1 MQKKDEFMQISITAE
16 TPLEKRI
23 TVTVPAGSVE
33 EEVTQRLRQKARSA
47 RLPGFRPGRVPMAVV
62 ERRFGADVL
71 MEAFDH
77 LINETYFHALQEQSL
92 RPVGRPEIQVD
103 SGGRGQDLI
112 YTATIEVYPDFAPQ
126 VPAGVVTRQSA
137 EVAESDVDATI
148 EIMRQ
153 QRRHFVSVDRAA
165 QEGDRVLLD
174 FSGSMEGEPLPG
186 GSAQDYPA
194 ILGGG
199 RLLAELEGALTG
211 LRAGT
216 EKDVE
221 ITFPEDYHQQELAG
235 KTAQFHLLIKDVA
248 EPQLPEIDA
257 AFALSLGIEDGEVE
271 TLRREVRE
279 NLEREARRISE
290 MRLKTQVL
298 ELLIQG
304 NTPELPR
311 RLIAQ
316 EMERLQKEA
325 NDAGTQLPDNVEELA
340 RRRVTLGL
348 VMSEIARREQL
359 RAERQA
365 GAKVIEEI
373 AEQYEDPEEV
383 MTWYRR
389 NPEQL
394 GEAEAMELEAKVVAW
409 VLERVTVTDEPVSFN
424 QLIGREP
431 VGAVN
436 A

>member
-1 MQKKDEFMQISITAE
+1 MQISITAE

-62 ERRFGADVL
+62 ERQFGADVL

-279 NLEREARRISE
+279 NLEREARRISA

-359 RAERQA
+359 RAERQEV
-365 GAKVIEEI
+365 AKVIEEI

-394 GEAEAMELEAKVVAW
+394 GEAEAMALEAKVVAW

>member
-62 ERRFGADVL
+62 ERQFGADVL

-112 YTATIEVYPDFAPQ
+112 YTAIIEVYPDFAPQ
-126 VPAGVVTRQSA
+126 VPAGAVTRQSA

-174 FSGSMEGEPLPG
+174 FSGSMDGEPLPG

-199 RLLAELEGALTG
+199 RLLPELEGALTG
-211 LRAGT
+211 LRAGA

-221 ITFPEDYHQQELAG
+221 ITFPEDYHQKEFAG

-304 NTPELPR
+304 NTPDLPR

-316 EMERLQKEA
+316 EVERLQKEA
-325 NDAGTQLPDNVEELA
+325 KEAGTQVPDNAEELA

-359 RAERQA
+359 RAERQEV
-365 GAKVIEEI
+365 AKVIEEI

-394 GEAEAMELEAKVVAW
+394 GEAEAMALEAKVVAW

>member
-1 MQKKDEFMQISITAE
+1 MQISITAE

-62 ERRFGADVL
+62 ERQFGADVL

-112 YTATIEVYPDFAPQ
+112 YTAIIEVYPDFAPQ
-126 VPAGVVTRQSA
+126 VPAGAVTRQSA

-199 RLLAELEGALTG
+199 RLLPELEGALTG
-211 LRAGT
+211 LRAGA

-221 ITFPEDYHQQELAG
+221 ITFPEDYHQKEFAG

-304 NTPELPR
+304 NTPDLPR

-316 EMERLQKEA
+316 EVERLQKEA
-325 NDAGTQLPDNVEELA
+325 KEAGTQVPDNVEELA

-359 RAERQA
+359 RAERQEV
-365 GAKVIEEI
+365 AKVIEEI

-394 GEAEAMELEAKVVAW
+394 GEAEAMALEAKVVAW

-431 VGAVN
+431 AGAVN

>member
-1 MQKKDEFMQISITAE
+1 MQISITAE

-62 ERRFGADVL
+62 ERQFGADIL

-112 YTATIEVYPDFAPQ
+112 YTAIIEVYPDFAPQ
-126 VPAGVVTRQSA
+126 VPAGAVTRQSA

-199 RLLAELEGALTG
+199 RLLPELEGALTG
-211 LRAGT
+211 LRAGA

-221 ITFPEDYHQQELAG
+221 ITFPEDYHQKEFAG

-279 NLEREARRISE
+279 NLEREARRISV

-304 NTPELPR
+304 NTPDLPR

-316 EMERLQKEA
+316 EVERLQKEA
-325 NDAGTQLPDNVEELA
+325 KEAGTQVPDNAEELA

-359 RAERQA
+359 RAERQEV
-365 GAKVIEEI
+365 AKVIEEI

-394 GEAEAMELEAKVVAW
+394 GEAEAMALEAKVVAW

>member
-1 MQKKDEFMQISITAE
+1 MQISITAE

-62 ERRFGADVL
+62 ERQFGADVL

-112 YTATIEVYPDFAPQ
+112 YTAVIEIYPDFEPQ
-126 VPAGVVTRQSA
+126 VPEGTVTRQSA

-153 QRRHFVSVDRAA
+153 QRRQFVSVDRAA
-165 QEGDRVLLD
+165 QAGDQVLLD
-174 FSGSMEGEPLPG
+174 FSGSVEGTPLPG

-199 RLLAELEGALTG
+199 RLLPELEGALTG
-211 LRAGT
+211 LRAGE

-248 EPQLPEIDA
+248 EPQLPEMDA

-298 ELLIQG
+298 ELLVQG
-304 NTPELPR
+304 NQPDLPKQ
-311 RLIAQ
+311 LLAQ

-325 NDAGTQLPDNVEELA
+325 SEAGTPVSDNAEEQG

-359 RAERQA
+359 RAERQEV
-365 GAKVIEEI
+365 AKVIEKI

-389 NPEQL
+389 NPDRL
-394 GEAEAMELEAKVVAW
+394 GEAEAIALEAKVVAW
-409 VLERVTVTDEPVSFN
+409 VLERVTVIDEPVSFN

-431 VGAVN
+431 VSVGN

>member
-1 MQKKDEFMQISITAE
+1 MQISITAE

-23 TVTVPAGSVE
+23 TITVPAGSVE

-47 RLPGFRPGRVPMAVV
+47 RLPGFRPGRVPLAVV
-62 ERRFGADVL
+62 ERHFGSDIL
-71 MEAFDH
+71 MEVFDH

-112 YTATIEVYPDFAPQ
+112 YTAVIEVYPDFEPQ
-126 VPAGVVTRQSA
+126 VPEGTVTRQSA

-153 QRRHFVSVDRAA
+153 QRRQFVSVDRAA
-165 QEGDRVLLD
+165 QAGDRVLLD
-174 FSGSMEGEPLPG
+174 FSGSVEGTPLPG

-199 RLLAELEGALTG
+199 RLLPELEGALTG
-211 LRAGT
+211 LQAGE

-248 EPQLPEIDA
+248 EPQLPEMDA

-298 ELLIQG
+298 ELLVQG
-304 NTPELPR
+304 NQPDLPKQ
-311 RLIAQ
+311 LLAQ

-325 NDAGTQLPDNVEELA
+325 SEAGTTVPDNAEEQG

-359 RAERQA
+359 RAERQEVA
-365 GAKVIEEI
+365 RVIEEI

-389 NPEQL
+389 NPDRL
-394 GEAEAMELEAKVVAW
+394 GEAEAIALEGKVVAW
-409 VLERVTVTDEPVSFN
+409 VLERVTVIDEPVSFN

-431 VGAVN
+431 VSVVN

>member
-1 MQKKDEFMQISITAE
+1 MQISITAE

-23 TVTVPAGSVE
+23 TITVPAGSVE

-47 RLPGFRPGRVPMAVV
+47 RLPGFRPGRVPLAVV
-62 ERRFGADVL
+62 ERHFGSDIL
-71 MEAFDH
+71 MEVFDH
-77 LINETYFHALQEQSL
+77 LINETYFHALQEQRL

-112 YTATIEVYPDFAPQ
+112 YTAVIEVYPDFEPQ
-126 VPAGVVTRQSA
+126 VPEGAVTRQSA

-153 QRRHFVSVDRAA
+153 QRRQFVSVDRAA
-165 QEGDRVLLD
+165 QAGDRVLLD
-174 FSGSMEGEPLPG
+174 FSGTVEGAPLPG

-199 RLLAELEGALTG
+199 RLLPDLEGALTG
-211 LRAGT
+211 LQAGE

-248 EPQLPEIDA
+248 EPQLPEMDA

-298 ELLIQG
+298 ELLVQG
-304 NTPELPR
+304 NQPDLPKQ
-311 RLIAQ
+311 LLAQ
-316 EMERLQKEA
+316 EMERLQNEA
-325 NDAGTQLPDNVEELA
+325 SEAGTPVPDNAEEQG

-359 RAERQA
+359 RAERQEV
-365 GAKVIEEI
+365 AKVIEEI

-389 NPEQL
+389 NPDRL
-394 GEAEAMELEAKVVAW
+394 SEAEAIALEAKVVAW
-409 VLERVTVTDEPVSFN
+409 VLERVTVIDEPVSFN

-431 VGAVN
+431 VSVGSA
-436 A
+436 

>member
-1 MQKKDEFMQISITAE
+1 MQISITAE

-23 TVTVPAGSVE
+23 TITVPAGSVE

-47 RLPGFRPGRVPMAVV
+47 RLPGFRPGRVPLAVV
-62 ERRFGADVL
+62 ERHFGSDIL
-71 MEAFDH
+71 MEVFDH

-112 YTATIEVYPDFAPQ
+112 YTAVIEVYPDFAPQ
-126 VPAGVVTRQSA
+126 VPAGTVTRQSA

-153 QRRHFVSVDRAA
+153 QRRQFVSVDRAA
-165 QEGDRVLLD
+165 QAGDRVLLD
-174 FSGSMEGEPLPG
+174 FSGSVEGAPLPG

-199 RLLAELEGALTG
+199 RLLPELEGALTG
-211 LRAGT
+211 LKAGE

-248 EPQLPEIDA
+248 EPQLPEMDA

-298 ELLIQG
+298 ELLVQG
-304 NTPELPR
+304 NQPDLPKQ
-311 RLIAQ
+311 LLAQ

-325 NDAGTQLPDNVEELA
+325 NEAGTPVPDNAEEQA

-359 RAERQA
+359 RAERQEV
-365 GAKVIEEI
+365 AKVIEEI

-383 MTWYRR
+383 MTWYRG
-389 NPEQL
+389 NPDRL
-394 GEAEAMELEAKVVAW
+394 GEAEAIALEAKVVAW
-409 VLERVTVTDEPVSFN
+409 VLERVTVIDEPVSFN

-431 VGAVN
+431 VSVVN

>member
-1 MQKKDEFMQISITAE
+1 MQISITAE

-23 TVTVPAGSVE
+23 TITVPAGSVE

-47 RLPGFRPGRVPMAVV
+47 RLPGFRPGRVPLAVV
-62 ERRFGADVL
+62 ERHFGSDIL
-71 MEAFDH
+71 MEVFDH

-112 YTATIEVYPDFAPQ
+112 YTAVIEVYPDFEPQ
-126 VPAGVVTRQSA
+126 VPEGTVTRQSA

-153 QRRHFVSVDRAA
+153 QRRQFVSVDRAA
-165 QEGDRVLLD
+165 QAGDRVLLD
-174 FSGSMEGEPLPG
+174 FSGSVEGTPLPG

-199 RLLAELEGALTG
+199 RLLPELEGALTG
-211 LRAGT
+211 LRAGE

-221 ITFPEDYHQQELAG
+221 IAFPEDYHQQELAG

-248 EPQLPEIDA
+248 EPQLPEMDA

-298 ELLIQG
+298 ELLVQG
-304 NTPELPR
+304 NQPDLPKQ
-311 RLIAQ
+311 LLAQ

-325 NDAGTQLPDNVEELA
+325 SEAGTPVPDNAEEQG

-359 RAERQA
+359 RAERQEVA
-365 GAKVIEEI
+365 RVIKEI

-389 NPEQL
+389 NPDRL
-394 GEAEAMELEAKVVAW
+394 GEAEAIALEAKVVAW
-409 VLERVTVTDEPVSFN
+409 VLERVTVIDEPVTFN

-431 VGAVN
+431 VGVVN